1 MQVEK
6 LSFPVAAY
14 LLLCSVGSYLA
25 RNRCPSIAW
34 RLGTPEERN
43 QGETI
48 QTALWKAVLGCCSKL
63 SAFRLDAMDSSYM
76 MAPPF
81 SSHQRHEKFIL
92 ECSHKQGTQDSTST
106 CPLASPAGWAPPPQG
121 QPPRWIRCWPR
132 WAGQDVRLGG
142 RGRRDLKQWL
152 LPCKLGCHLPADCK
166 ISRSDHGGT
175 RMRVQLA

>member
-1 MQVEK
+1 MQMEK

-25 RNRCPSIAW
+25 RNRCLSIAW

-63 SAFRLDAMDSSYM
+63 SAFRLDAM

-81 SSHQRHEKFIL
+81 SHQRHEKSIL
-92 ECSHKQGTQDSTST
+92 ECSHK
-106 CPLASPAGWAPPPQG
+106 
-121 QPPRWIRCWPR
+121 
-132 WAGQDVRLGG
+132 
-142 RGRRDLKQWL
+142 
-152 LPCKLGCHLPADCK
+152 
-166 ISRSDHGGT
+166 
-175 RMRVQLA
+175 

>member
-6 LSFPVAAY
+6 LSFPQAAH
-14 LLLCSVGSYLA
+14 LLLCSAGAYLA
-25 RNRCPSIAW
+25 RNRCLSIAW

-48 QTALWKAVLGCCSKL
+48 QMALRKVVFGCCSKL
-63 SAFRLDAMDSSYM
+63 STFFWLDAMQSSYM

-81 SSHQRHEKFIL
+81 SSHQRREKSIL
-92 ECSHKQGTQDSTST
+92 ECSRKKRTQDRTTT

-132 WAGQDVRLGG
+132 WAGRSLGG
-142 RGRRDLKQWL
+142 RRWGWEEGLKAAVTPMQAWLPPAGRLQSQ
-152 LPCKLGCHLPADCK
+152 P
-166 ISRSDHGGT
+166 T
-175 RMRVQLA
+175 